1 MRQKLRQLYE
11 ANSLKSIVPLRVIR
25 KSKLVANLIAL
36 SHKTTNFAGKHH
48 SIVVN
53 YDH

>member
-25 KSKLVANLIAL
+25 KSKLVANLIDAPQGTSL
-36 SHKTTNFAGKHH
+36 ES
-48 SIVVN
+48 
-53 YDH
+53 